1 MPKELKEKIEQLLA
15 DVQGG
20 VLSDTRWIP
29 EGAEGLKPLLDEL
42 QPYDIATLIPEL
54 SHEQQLRL
62 LDLLEP
68 EVASEALSHL
78 DHDMQYCLL
87 DHVGEACARAII
99 GAMSSDMLVDLLL
112 AIHPKQAQELL
123 RKVPAED
130 VAAIRQLMT
139 YPEYSAGGRMTVSY
153 IAVRQEWTAEQ
164 AIAHFRKVGADVDV
178 TNYFYVT
185 DKDGYLVGVT
195 SMRQMFLAH
204 PRTRI
209 TDVMYAKVVSVVAS
223 ADQEEAARLLGQY
236 DFVALP
242 VVTERGRLV
251 GVITADD
258 VIDVIEEEAT
268 EDIQRMGGTAPL
280 DEPYL
285 QTTFFGLYKKR
296 IGWLLFL
303 FVAAMFSS
311 NILKAYQGI
320 LDEVIAL
327 AFFIPLLIGTGG
339 NSGSQAATL
348 VIRAMALGEVTFSD
362 FFRVVWREARM
373 GVVLGATMAV
383 AVFLRALTMG
393 ETSLLGLTVAVTIS
407 LIVITGSTIGAG
419 LPLIGRRL
427 GFDPALFSAPVITTV
442 ADVVG
447 LVIYFQTARAV
458 MGLGH

>member
-1 MPKELKEKIEQLLA
+1 MPKELRAKIEQLLS
-15 DVQGG
+15 DVQGQT
-20 VLSDTRWIP
+20 LLDTRWIP
-29 EGAEGLKPLLDEL
+29 DGIEGLKPMLDEL
-42 QPYDIATLIPEL
+42 QPYDIATLLPDL
-54 SHEQQLRL
+54 THEQQLRL
-62 LDLLEP
+62 LGLLEP
-68 EVASEALSHL
+68 EVASDALNHL
-78 DHDMQYCLL
+78 EHDLQYALL
-87 DHVGEACARAII
+87 DHIGEDTARSILS
-99 GAMSSDMLVDLLL
+99 AMSSDMLVDLLL
-112 AIHPKQAQELL
+112 AIHPKQAQALL
-123 RKVPAED
+123 RRIPPED

-139 YPEYSAGGRMTVSY
+139 YPESSAGGRMTVSY
-153 IAVRQEWTAEQ
+153 VAIRQEWTADQ
-164 AIAHFRKVGADVDV
+164 AIAHFRKVGADADV

-185 DKDGYLVGVT
+185 DKEGHLAGVT
-195 SMRQMFLAH
+195 SMRETLLAH
-204 PRTRI
+204 PKTRI
-209 TDVMYAKVVSVVAS
+209 SDVMYSKIVSVQAS

-242 VVTERGRLV
+242 VVTGGGRLV

-258 VIDVIEEEAT
+258 VFDVIEEEAT

-296 IGWLLFL
+296 VGWLLFL

-320 LDEVIAL
+320 LDQVIAL

-348 VIRAMALGEVTFSD
+348 VTRAMALGEVTFGD

-383 AVFLRALTMG
+383 AVFVRALTMG

-407 LIVITGSTIGAG
+407 MIVITGSTIGAG

-447 LVIYFQTARAV
+447 LVIYFQTARMI
-458 MGLGH
+458 MGLSH